1 MAHPEESSRSI
12 CTRRWGRTHH
22 IDVETDLTAAIGM
35 CSWTDVRKDKTHPSS
50 MAVDPRRHSRQS
62 RAFEIGEEH
71 RERSR
76 HGNQRPRRTDT
87 SALVAEAAGQATQCR
102 RLLGLIAT
110 ANGGSVVE
118 AQVDGD
124 EGTIL
129 VAFVTCVMW
138 NALRQVRLFNT
149 GSSVEDC

>member
-1 MAHPEESSRSI
+1 MGTKDLDGP
-12 CTRRWGRTHH
+12 TH
-22 IDVETDLTAAIGM
+22 
-35 CSWTDVRKDKTHPSS
+35 
-50 MAVDPRRHSRQS
+50 
-62 RAFEIGEEH
+62 
-71 RERSR
+71 
-76 HGNQRPRRTDT
+76 QRLLQKLP
-87 SALVAEAAGQATQCR
+87 VKPTQCR